1 MQVLNLPFSL
11 YNKIIMDEK
20 KIEFKN
26 HRRHVRVWRFARV
39 VFRPILKLMF
49 GYSGEQAQG
58 TFLQLPKHFAK

>member
-1 MQVLNLPFSL
+1 
-11 YNKIIMDEK
+11 MDEK

-39 VFRPILKLMF
+39 VFRPILKSMF